1 MVARLRKLYLSFLF
15 SGLRV
20 RPIRALGQGIMI
32 DMAPKGPSPRI
43 QAKIDRLN
51 QTGLIPT
58 LSLFSGAG
66 GLDIGFLQ
74 AGFDIRACVEI
85 ENSYCDTLEANV
97 GGHHGYGAATK
108 VFRQDIRDFDATKF
122 RDMGIRCVIGGP
134 PCQTFSAAGR
144 RSGGVIGIDDDRGQ
158 LFKAY
163 CRILDELQPEVFL
176 FENVYGLP
184 GANGGAAWREIHEAF
199 AQRDYELNWE
209 VIDAADYGVP
219 QHRERLI
226 LVGHKQGKFTFPLPT
241 HGPDAQNGKSLVS
254 VEAAIA
260 DLQQENEP
268 YHDNLGGLYGHLLPF
283 VPEGLN
289 YAYFTAEMGHPAP
302 VFAWR
307 SKFHDLLYKVE
318 RNAPCRT
325 IKAQPGK
332 FTGPFHWKNRHFT
345 VPELKRLQSFP
356 DNYEIVGSFAK
367 VLEQIGNSV
376 PPRLAY
382 VLAVSVR
389 EQLLEGTQDLT
400 FAVRPAGFKST
411 FRQRQRLR
419 SARFAEVAK
428 EAIATQYPASAT
440 HSQPSVVASRESYK
454 LAPKNLFDRTKHAA
468 DLQLSGERVYSIECS
483 DLGPHIEMEF
493 RGPVKTNRVSLVEI
507 SGLRKYLPNYDTL
520 RLTAQVDC
528 LVDVFHVWAAVED
541 ALIARSRFFSL
552 IDIYGHYA
560 NRGDTVSINADWNLL
575 IDNKSLGLLNFF
587 SKTENCG
594 DFHNLQQLQSSLG
607 MTSQQFR
614 DCVSKL
620 REVRFDVRTSRTHAI
635 IGAERTLCTYPFP
648 LLSPRALV
656 ESRVQLIDAQT
667 TKDKVAVAS

>member
-1 MVARLRKLYLSFLF
+1 MTIKRS
-15 SGLRV
+15 SPRV
-20 RPIRALGQGIMI
+20 RVENRQPT
-32 DMAPKGPSPRI
+32 SPAER
-43 QAKIDRLN
+43 
-51 QTGLIPT
+51 IPT

-74 AGFDIRACVEI
+74 AGFDVKACVEI

-97 GGHHGYGAATK
+97 GKEASYGSETK
-108 VFRQDIRDFDATKF
+108 IFRQDIRDFDAKEY
-122 RDMGIRCVIGGP
+122 RGMGIKCVIGGP

-163 CRILDELQPEVFL
+163 CRVLDELQPEVFV

-199 AQRDYELNWE
+199 AKRQYKLTWE
-209 VIDAADYGVP
+209 VVDAADYGVP

-226 LVGHKQGKFTFPLPT
+226 LVGHKQGKFVFPLPS
-241 HGPDAQNGKSLVS
+241 HGPDSGSGKSLVS
-254 VEAAIA
+254 VEEAIS
-260 DLQQENEP
+260 DLQNEKEP
-268 YHDNLGGLYGHLLPF
+268 FHDNLGGLYGHLLPF

-289 YAYFTAEMGHPAP
+289 YSYFTAEMGHPAP

-345 VPELKRLQSFP
+345 IPELKRLQTFP
-356 DNYEIVGSFAK
+356 DDYEIVGGFGK
-367 VLEQIGNSV
+367 VVEQIGNSV
-376 PPRLAY
+376 PPHLAY
-382 VLAVSVR
+382 VLALSVR
-389 EQLLEGTQDLT
+389 EQLLEPTSNLT
-400 FAVRPAGFKST
+400 FAVRPDGFKST
-411 FRQRQRLR
+411 FRQRQRQKSTR
-419 SARFAEVAK
+419 YAEVAK
-428 EAIATQYPASAT
+428 NAISEQYPASTA
-440 HSQPSVVASRESYK
+440 SEQPTTNVLRKSYK
-454 LAPKNLFDRTKHAA
+454 IVPKDLFDRTKHSADLRVSNKRAYLIEAA
-468 DLQLSGERVYSIECS
+468 DSGS
-483 DLGPHIEMEF
+483 HIEMQF
-493 RGPVKTNRVSLVEI
+493 RGTKRTNRISVLEI

-520 RLTAQVDC
+520 RLTAQVET

-560 NRGDTVSINADWNLL
+560 NRGDTVSIDADWNLP
-575 IDNKSLGLLNFF
+575 IDTEILDLLNFF
-587 SKTENCG
+587 SRSENCG
-594 DFHNLQQLQSSLG
+594 NFHNLKKLQASFK
-607 MTSQQFR
+607 MNAQQFGN
-614 DCVSKL
+614 CVARL

-635 IGAERTLCTYPFP
+635 IGNERVLGTYPFP

-667 TKDKVAVAS
+667 TNVKVATAS